1 MYEGT
6 SIEPNVVKMRMP
18 SPKTV
23 LYMVKRGYNST
34 MITEQKRAGEW
45 YKLNRAV
52 SVLNADFDM
61 FPEEEDYFLRYRML
75 NVKSHREFS
84 DKIEYNLL
92 ILPKLP
98 VETDFSLIWDWLNF
112 LKVETRKD
120 VERVRP
126 NSPELQKAIDEL
138 EKICQNPQEREKYE
152 YREKA
157 LRDYI
162 DDVLS
167 NYEVGYEKGREEG
180 REEGRYELVRKALA
194 SGKSPK
200 EIAGFLGISLD
211 LVLEIQEKK

>member
-1 MYEGT
+1 M
-6 SIEPNVVKMRMP
+6 
-18 SPKTV
+18 
-23 LYMVKRGYNST
+23 
-34 MITEQKRAGEW
+34 
-45 YKLNRAV
+45 
-52 SVLNADFDM
+52 
-61 FPEEEDYFLRYRML
+61 
-75 NVKSHREFS
+75 
-84 DKIEYNLL
+84 
-92 ILPKLP
+92 
-98 VETDFSLIWDWLNF
+98 
-112 LKVETRKD
+112 
-120 VERVRP
+120 RP

-138 EKICQNPQEREKYE
+138 EKICQNSQEREKYE